1 MVHRRRS
8 PSSLV
13 IPLALSP
20 ILVAD
25 CARQP
30 GFAFR
35 HETRQT
41 NIQNIRSRSSRRY
54 LNLPGRRS
62 KQGIVTSDNWTD
74 DSRSSRND
82 PDVRR
87 FRPPRRDHGNDGG
100 NTFAHM
106 YTKKTTDE
114 FKQPWTDMDEDD
126 DLMGDAIDASTKP
139 NAAQLNDSPQTN
151 APPPWKK
158 KLDSAPPQQNSPP
171 PIAARPSFF
180 PGRAED
186 SANSANMNS
195 ANIFRHPFQ
204 TSSTDDFKRPHGMPS
219 GMATGPA
226 RPQMRVDDLKMPW
239 QSTSTDEF
247 RRSSDGPPRPPR
259 RDAAPQQ
266 PTIHQGPDRS
276 ETAPWRNH
284 VGNDSFESTLMPNQS
299 QQSPLQNL
307 ASHGTVQDATIVN
320 DQRASQMAS
329 PMKFAQLPRAT
340 PPVSEHQVQWEQ
352 SEPAYEPRRVGGGGG
367 GGGMAIRPVRWPLVR
382 DPPGV
387 ASEFP
392 LLMTRILVT
401 CFSSVATWY
410 LHLQNGFSPV
420 LASSAVTLLVST
432 CLDRRLGQAAFCG
445 SFAGMSG
452 GHLLP
457 NLGSAAL
464 LGALSSGF
472 YELLININ
480 NVCLGIGGRL
490 GATAFL
496 AASVLAKYRGVRFI
510 GRKLRRGVWSS
521 SSGVSSVA
529 ITMILF
535 HVLGAVATIMLRES
549 SDDSAAA
556 DPVRASSVVGVLGS
570 LFINDPT
577 SALAL
582 YGGSFVGMSLPSR
595 LMYGN
600 APGNARQ
607 GQPQGAASLL
617 ASFAGAGAIA
627 GLIHA
632 LTIHSGYWTGGWGGK
647 AGLCAFAGC
656 WVYRGMGNVS
666 RFLKRSS
673 HQSR

>member
-1 MVHRRRS
+1 MVHRHRRS
-8 PSSLV
+8 RSSLV

-25 CARQP
+25 CVSRQA

-35 HETRQT
+35 RT
-41 NIQNIRSRSSRRY
+41 NVQIHSSSRSSRRY
-54 LNLPGRRS
+54 LNLPGGRRRQS
-62 KQGIVTSDNWTD
+62 ENWTD
-74 DSRSSRND
+74 DSKSSRND
-82 PDVRR
+82 PDVKS
-87 FRPPRRDHGNDGG
+87 FRPPWRDHQGNDGG

-106 YTKKTTDE
+106 YTKKSTDE
-114 FKQPWTDMDEDD
+114 FKRPWSEDDMDDHS
-126 DLMGDAIDASTKP
+126 MGGFIDAQPSMKP
-139 NAAQLNDSPQTN
+139 NAASLNASPQTN

-158 KLDSAPPQQNSPP
+158 LAGAPPPNNQPP
-171 PIAARPSFF
+171 ARPQSQAARPQSQ
-180 PGRAED
+180 D
-186 SANSANMNS
+186 IANANT
-195 ANIFRHPFQ
+195 FRHPFQ
-204 TSSTDDFKRPHGMPS
+204 MSSTDEFKRPHGMPS
-219 GMATGPA
+219 NMATGQTAKPP
-226 RPQMRVDDLKMPW
+226 RMRVDDLKMPW
-239 QSTSTDEF
+239 QTTTTDEF
-247 RRSSDGPPRPPR
+247 RRKSDGPPRGN
-259 RDAAPQQ
+259 APQQ
-266 PTIHQGPDRS
+266 PMYQGRDRS
-276 ETAPWRNH
+276 DTVPWRNN
-284 VGNDSFESTLMPNQS
+284 VGNDSYESTLLPNQN

-307 ASHGTVQDATIVN
+307 ASQGTVQDATIVN
-320 DQRASQMAS
+320 DQRASQMSS

-340 PPVSEHQVQWEQ
+340 PPVPEHQVQWEQ
-352 SEPAYEPRRVGGGGG
+352 SEPAGVPQRGGGGGG

-392 LLMTRILVT
+392 LLTTRILVT

-464 LGALSSGF
+464 LGALSSAS

-496 AASVLAKYRGVRFI
+496 ATGVFAKYRGVRFI

-529 ITMILF
+529 LTMILF
-535 HVLGAVATIMLRES
+535 HIMGAVATIMLRES

-600 APGNARQ
+600 APGSARP
-607 GQPQGAASLL
+607 GQPQSAVSLL

-673 HQSR
+673 H